1 MMRIT
6 EVGKLVVLVR
16 DISKALVDFGMPPIP
31 GIPQDP
37 GRANDI
43 LEAVGTIL
51 DYLWE
56 AYASGASP
64 WD

>member
-1 MMRIT
+1 
-6 EVGKLVVLVR
+6 VALVE
-16 DISKALVDFGMPPIP
+16 DISKALVDLGMPTIL

-43 LEAVGTIL
+43 LEAAGAIL
-51 DYLWE
+51 EHLQD